1 MLGKNRIRRIEGLT
15 NCRKLSVLDLHG
27 NRIGSIIGLD
37 DLQDLKVNLTVIFPK
52 IVSPLV
58 YLELLKKVNK

>member
-27 NRIGSIIGLD
+27 NRIGSIIGLE
-37 DLQDLKVNLTVIFPK
+37 DLHDLKV
-52 IVSPLV
+52 S
-58 YLELLKKVNK
+58 